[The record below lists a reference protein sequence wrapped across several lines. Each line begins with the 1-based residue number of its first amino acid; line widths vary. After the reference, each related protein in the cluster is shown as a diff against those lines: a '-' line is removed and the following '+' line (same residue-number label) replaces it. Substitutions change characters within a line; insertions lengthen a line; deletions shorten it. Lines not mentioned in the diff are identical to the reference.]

1 MHVFL
6 FLQSFLKQILTG
18 TKPSE
23 RHATFT
29 SGRVSEKNNLKRR
42 AGFGPI
48 ADEDLRDDVMAM
60 LVEFYEELKGSTDI
74 SYISDV
80 WLPEAI
86 IFGIQQIDH
95 VDRTKAEEIFLKG
108 SKDAVTSDEVKEL
121 EAKLKKRKLSV
132 AEAEERLK
140 KAKRAVARYS
150 AGES

>member
-48 ADEDLRDDVMAM
+48 ADEDLVREKM
-60 LVEFYEELKGSTDI
+60 E
-74 SYISDV
+74 
-80 WLPEAI
+80 
-86 IFGIQQIDH
+86 Q
-95 VDRTKAEEIFLKG
+95 
-108 SKDAVTSDEVKEL
+108 
-121 EAKLKKRKLSV
+121 
-132 AEAEERLK
+132 
-140 KAKRAVARYS
+140 
-150 AGES
+150 